1 MRLHGRHTT
10 QAEEED
16 AGAEEEDLQQGGRL
30 GTVRLRPGPQ
40 AQAHTEVGQIAS
52 EVRRANW
59 EGAASTSDAILDA
72 LREGPQE
79 QALGGII
86 IGNAGLGLA
95 VVHQATEHDGEGCC
109 QQVGR
114 VAPLVDGLLVTLA
127 EAGHKRSGG
136 KGEHQVEE
144 LDATVHDET
153 SGVAGVARLV
163 GHGHAHVDDGQGV
176 HEARREAENV
186 GDHDEAAVVGALLR
200 WTRCCRPCLLGVRK
214 GTAGNHQ
221 RQRNEQG
228 VVGDGL
234 GHAG

>member
-1 MRLHGRHTT
+1 MSLHGRHTT
-10 QAEEED
+10 KAEEED
-16 AGAEEEDLQQGGRL
+16 AGPEEEDLQQSGRL

-40 AQAHTEVGQIAS
+40 AKADTEVGQIAS
-52 EVRRANW
+52 EVRRANGK
-59 EGAASTSDAILDA
+59 GAASASDAILDA

-109 QQVGR
+109 QQVGG

-127 EAGHKRSGG
+127 EAGHKRSGCEG
-136 KGEHQVEE
+136 QHQVEE
-144 LDATVHDET
+144 LDATVHDEA

-176 HEARREAENV
+176 HEARREAKNV
-186 GDHDEAAVVGALLR
+186 RDHHEAAVVGALLR
-200 WTRCCRPCLLGVRK
+200 WTRCGRLCLFSVCK
-214 GTAGNHQ
+214 GTARNHQ
-221 RQRNEQG
+221 CQGNE
-228 VVGDGL
+228 
-234 GHAG
+234 